1 MKRSKKE
8 KIRIVKNI
16 YRIVLLSLSF
26 FFCVAAS
33 FAAQERKVAEQ
44 QTFSFEFQNVT
55 MKEVMNYIEQNSA
68 YVFLYTDSYIASQRI
83 SIDVRKETITQVMDR
98 LLANSGFSYEID
110 GKQIVLKKELQK
122 ENNSPQKGKK
132 TIIGTVVDKDNF
144 PLPGVNVWLR
154 NSMNGVMTDVD
165 GKYSITVDAIG
176 GVLEFSYLGMASQT
190 IAITDQKVIN
200 VVLIEDSEQLEEVV
214 VVGYGSQKKESVVG
228 AISTVDVASLKV
240 PSSSLSTA
248 LAGQLAG
255 VVSMSR
261 SGEPGKNSAAD
272 FYIRGVS
279 SFKGTST
286 PLVLVDGIERE
297 LDLVDVEDI
306 ESFSI
311 LKDASAS
318 AVYGVRGANGV
329 ILITTK
335 KGKEGKPS
343 INARAEF
350 GFTSPTKIPKML
362 GSAEWAELYNEAA
375 GIQYY
380 SPEVIDAY
388 RTGSDPDLYPNVNW
402 TDALFDDIAE
412 NQRVNLNVTG
422 GGDVMKYYVSG
433 SYYHENSI
441 YKNGG
446 DIYGYNSSLRY
457 NKFNFRANVDINL
470 TSSTLLNVNL
480 ANIYEKSFGP
490 GFGGEDSSLWSAV
503 FMASP
508 NAFPIQY
515 SDGMIS
521 GPSTDSGNNPWN
533 MLVHSGYREQFWNSA
548 QSLIGLTQDF
558 GKIWEPLD
566 GLTANIK
573 FSWDARNSTIQRR
586 SKESSFYHA
595 RGRAED
601 GSLIY
606 DDNNGDGVWDPVRT
620 GSENLS
626 FVQDR
631 SGTMTTYLEG
641 SLNYSRLFKNVHR
654 VGALFLYNQK
664 IHTNTQA
671 YSGDEALP
679 YKNQGIAGRV
689 TYGFRD
695 TYFGEVNMGYNGSEN
710 FARGHRFGF
719 FPAIAV
725 GWMISNE
732 SWFKPVTEVV
742 DMLKVKASY
751 GKVGNDDIGGQRRW
765 VYESTIVNGGSW
777 IYGEDGNQGG
787 GGIRVG
793 EIENLS
799 ASWEE
804 ALKLNAGMEFS
815 LFNKVKVQADYFR
828 EERTGIFLQ
837 RSGLPA
843 IVGVSTVP
851 YVNIGETKNQGLDAN
866 LEYSQQV
873 GDVFLTARGNF
884 TYNRNKLLNNDEP
897 DWQYKY
903 QNRIGKPFGT
913 GGSMQPFG
921 LKALGLFKSQ
931 EEIDNSPKQQFGE
944 YRVGDIKYQD
954 VNGDGIVDS
963 QDQVAMGYT
972 NLPEII
978 YGFGA
983 TAQWRNWDF
992 NLFFQGTG
1000 HSSFFLSGTSIR
1012 NPFGQNNMERSAMN
1026 SDIYNHVWMSTNT
1039 EEQNANAIYPRL
1051 ALEGKAG
1058 SQNNNQTSDWWL
1070 RNASF
1075 LRLKNLEIGYSMPKK
1090 ILDKTFI
1097 KSLRF
1102 YVSGNNL
1109 VTFSDFKL
1117 WDPEKENGD
1126 GSGYPLNRVVSVGFN
1141 INL

>member
-1 MKRSKKE
+1 MDFFVRKQLISAML
-8 KIRIVKNI
+8 VFFA
-16 YRIVLLSLSF
+16 LLFPL
-26 FFCVAAS
+26 ALPA
-33 FAAQERKVAEQ
+33 AEQ
-44 QTFSFEFQNVT
+44 YNKNFSFELRDVT
-55 MKEVMNYIEQNSA
+55 VKDVFRYIEKNSE
-68 YVFLYTDSYIASQRI
+68 YVFLYASNKNL
-83 SIDVRKETITQVMDR
+83 SKKVNVDVEDKNVKQILDEVLEHTGLV
-98 LLANSGFSYEID
+98 YEID
-110 GKQIVLKKELQK
+110 GKQIIVKEGISRGIQQ
-122 ENNSPQKGKK
+122 QKGKK
-132 TIIGTVVDKDNF
+132 TITGTVVDKDNL
-144 PLPGVNVWLR
+144 PLPGVNVWLK
-154 NSMNGVMTDVD
+154 NSTTGVTTDVD
-165 GKYSITVDAIG
+165 GKYTITVDVIG
-176 GVLEFSYLGMASQT
+176 GALEFSFLGMASQT
-190 IAITDQKVIN
+190 IAIMDQTEIN
-200 VVLIEDSEQLEEVV
+200 VILMEDSEQLEEVV

-240 PSSSLSTA
+240 PNSSLSTS

-286 PLVLVDGIERE
+286 PLVLVDGIERD

-306 ESFSI
+306 KSFSI

-335 KGKEGKPS
+335 KGQEGKPR

-350 GFTSPTKIPKML
+350 GFTSPTRKPKMM
-362 GSAEWAELYNEAA
+362 GSAEFAELYNEAA
-375 GIQYY
+375 GMEYY
-380 SPEVIDAY
+380 SQEEIQAY

-402 TDALFDDIAE
+402 TEALFDDVAE
-412 NQRVNLNVTG
+412 NQRVNLNITG
-422 GGDVMKYYVSG
+422 GGDVVKYYVSG

-457 NKFNFRANVDINL
+457 NKFNFRANVDINV

-490 GFGGEDSSLWSAV
+490 GAGDNDTSIWSYA
-503 FMASP
+503 FMTSP
-508 NAFPIQY
+508 NAFPVQY
-515 SDGMIS
+515 SDGTLS
-521 GPSTDSGNNPWN
+521 GPSTDSGYNPWN

-558 GKIWEPLD
+558 GKVWEPLK

-573 FSWDARNSTIQRR
+573 FSWDAWNTTIQRR
-586 SKESSFYHA
+586 SKVSSFYHA

-606 DDNNGDGVWDPVRT
+606 DDNNGDGIWDPVHT
-620 GSENLS
+620 GDEKLD
-626 FVQDR
+626 FRIGR

-641 SLNYSRLFKNVHR
+641 SLNYNRLFNDVHR

-671 YSGDEALP
+671 GDGDAALP

-689 TYGFRD
+689 TYSFRD
-695 TYFGEVNMGYNGSEN
+695 TYFGEINMGYNGSEN

-719 FPAIAV
+719 FPAVAA
-725 GWMISNE
+725 GWMVSNE
-732 SWFKPVTEVV
+732 QWFQPVTKVI
-742 DMLKVKASY
+742 DMLKVKGSY

-777 IYGEDGNQGG
+777 YYGVNGNQGG
-787 GGIRVG
+787 TGIRIG
-793 EIENLS
+793 EVENLD

-804 ALKLNAGMEFS
+804 ALKLNVGIEMS

-837 RSGLPA
+837 RAGLPA
-843 IVGVSTVP
+843 IVGVSTIP
-851 YVNIGETKNQGLDAN
+851 YVNIGETRNQGIDAN
-866 LEYSQQV
+866 LEYMQQV
-873 GDVFLTARGNF
+873 GNVYLTARGNF

-903 QNRIGKPFGT
+903 QNRIGKPFGAN
-913 GGSMQPFG
+913 GSLQPFG
-921 LKALGLFKSQ
+921 YKALGLFKSQ
-931 EEIDNSPKQQFGE
+931 EEIDNSPRQTFGE

-963 QDQVAMGYT
+963 QDQVALGYT

-983 TAQWRNWDF
+983 TAQWKNWDF
-992 NLFFQGTG
+992 NVFFQGTG
-1000 HSSFFLSGTSIR
+1000 HSSFFLNGTSIR
-1012 NPFGQNNMERSAMN
+1012 NPFGAGNMERSALN
-1026 SDIYNHVWMSTNT
+1026 SDIYGNVWMSTNT
-1039 EEQNANAIYPRL
+1039 EEQNANVKYPRL

-1070 RNASF
+1070 RDASF
-1075 LRLKNLEIGYSMPKK
+1075 LRLKNLEIGYSLPKE

-1102 YVSGNNL
+1102 YLSGTNL
-1109 VTFSDFKL
+1109 LTFSAFKL
-1117 WDPEKENGD
+1117 WDPEKGNGD
-1126 GSGYPLNRVVSVGFN
+1126 GSGYPLNRVVSIGFN